1 MKRSN
6 KLIVIAMFTSL
17 ALLPTANA
25 QTLTGQITGSVVDAG
40 GASVPGADVQL
51 TNELSKQVRTFQSGS
66 NGAFSFPSLISG
78 TYDVHV
84 SKQGFK
90 AYDSKG
96 IVLASGESYDLHE
109 IALQIGDLTQSISV
123 EASSARIQ
131 TDSSD
136 RFTNVEQT
144 AVEDI
149 PNPTRNFLSATRT
162 MPGSTTVG
170 SGSAGSVDGTAQLG
184 SGGANTVLQLDGI
197 VQQDSGAPSTG
208 VASSGRFIV
217 NNDSV
222 NQIQVQVNVMNAEFG
237 SRAGGQVTV
246 STKNGTSQFHGTLY
260 TYLRNEDFNANSFFN
275 NKNYT
280 VPAGSTVGVATLK
293 AKSRFQNPGGTFSG
307 PVILP
312 FLPFNKN
319 HNKMYFF
326 YAEDWLRN
334 KTQPTYNF
342 TMPTDLEKAGDFS
355 QTTTTTKVLIPV
367 TDPLNNNA
375 QFANNIIPASRLNPE
390 GQAFMNLFPTGCSWN
405 SGKATGS
412 QGSPN
417 FAGQTV
423 PCIIDPSGNRGFNTQ
438 LFPVQNI
445 PQVSRTLRVDYNIT
459 SKTTMYVRLLQSL
472 YNTTGV
478 GTGQFLGGTNWGQFV
493 NTNPQNGRGDVISL
507 IHTFSPT
514 FIMDATVGANFLH
527 QQNQPLDQTA
537 FNKSSLLPNFVYPA
551 SAGSLAGTPV
561 NPTQV
566 FGGNYLNEIPN
577 VNLSANTP
585 QTSGQGYVS
594 SQPAFG
600 FDNRWPFDGTELT
613 SNYTTN
619 FTNIRGKHT
628 FKAGFNLEHGARN
641 VSVYENY
648 NINGTYYF
656 GSDKS
661 NPLDSGYSLSNMLL
675 GTVQSYGQDNQ
686 KQVNHAR
693 YYQYEWYIQ
702 DTWKVSRGFTLDYGM
717 RFQVIPQIY
726 SAGATLGLFN
736 SADYN
741 AAKTGTL
748 LQPACAVAIVAGNCP
763 NSTVNLRGINP
774 KTGALYPGVDIGKF
788 DPASFAAG
796 SSPYSGIDIST
807 NGKLFNT
814 QHPQYGPRV
823 GFAWDVFGNG
833 KTSIRGGV
841 GIFYNRAYS
850 VDTIAATNG
859 LQGPIKVY
867 PNFQS
872 PTFFNQTF
880 SSLAGAQAFIGPQT
894 FIGGDPN
901 MKNPTTNSWS
911 LGVQRDLGKGY
922 VIEVAYVGNNVHHAL
937 GTNYNANGIAPGTVW
952 SPNGGTCNSIGN
964 CSGTL
969 NPAFVNPTQ
978 TGAILNINLVR
989 ALVGY
994 NGIADIT
1001 SFTANGG
1008 SNYNSLQEQLNK
1020 RFGKN
1025 LKFSSNWTWQ
1035 KTQTINPNQYI
1046 ANNLVKT
1053 VAGRK
1058 QAVNISLNYSV
1069 PTPKFLGK
1077 NFVTKAVFDG
1087 WKIDG
1092 VLSYFSGNPDSVSCS
1107 VSSGTPAGAFSGQ
1120 DGVGSGVPF
1129 RCAIAGDAFLPAGT
1143 GPSVANGNAANTDPR
1158 LWYPLSATGFKLPGL
1173 STFGF
1178 GNAPQTLFWG
1188 PGYENEDVSVYKA
1201 FTLHNESRQFIIRAD
1216 VTNVRNHFN
1225 PGDPNTSYAL
1235 NYTTGANTNAS
1246 FGQITGATGS
1256 PRNMSL
1262 SLRFKF

>member
-1 MKRSN
+1 
-6 KLIVIAMFTSL
+6 MFTSL

-25 QTLTGQITGSVVDAG
+25 QTLTGTITGSVVDSG
-40 GASVPGADVQL
+40 GASIPGADVQL

-66 NGAFSFPSLISG
+66 NGSFSFPSLIAG
-78 TYDVHV
+78 TYDVHI

-96 IVLASGESYDLHE
+96 NILASGESYDLHE
-109 IALQIGDLTQSISV
+109 ITLQIGDLSQSISV
-123 EASSARIQ
+123 EANAARIQ
-131 TDSSD
+131 TDSAD

-162 MPGSTTVG
+162 MPGATTIG
-170 SGSAGSVDGTAQLG
+170 SGAAGSVDGTAQLG

-208 VASSGRFIV
+208 VASSGRFLV

-222 NQIQVQVNVMNAEFG
+222 NEIQVQVNVMNAEFG

-246 STKNGTSQFHGTLY
+246 TTKNGTSQFHGSLY
-260 TYLRNEDFNANSFFN
+260 TYLRNEDFNANTFFN
-275 NKNYT
+275 NRT
-280 VPAGSTVGVATLK
+280 GVVRP
-293 AKSRFQNPGGTFSG
+293 KSRFQNPGGTFSG

-312 FLPFNKN
+312 WLPFNKN
-319 HNKMYFF
+319 RNKMYFF
-326 YAEDWLRN
+326 YAEDWLRTKGQGTN
-334 KTQPTYNF
+334 NF
-342 TMPTDLEKAGDFS
+342 TMPTSLEKTGDFS
-355 QTTTTTKVLIPV
+355 QTTTTTGTLIPV
-367 TDPLNNNA
+367 NDPSNSGV
-375 QFANNIIPASRLNPE
+375 QFAGNVIPASRINAE
-390 GQAFMNLFPTGCSWN
+390 GAAFMNLFPTGCAWN
-405 SGKATGS
+405 SGTARGTPGA
-412 QGSPN
+412 PN
-417 FAGQTV
+417 LGGVAL
-423 PCIIDPSGNRGFNTQ
+423 PCIIDPTGNRGYNTQ
-438 LFPVQNI
+438 VYPVTNT

-527 QQNQPLDQTA
+527 QQNQPLDPAA
-537 FNKSSLLPNFVYPA
+537 FAKASLLNTFVYPSSVGA
-551 SAGSLAGTPV
+551 PLAGTLV

-566 FGGNYLNEIPN
+566 FGGNYLNLIPN

-585 QTSGQGYVS
+585 QTGGQGYVS

-613 SNYTTN
+613 GNYTTN

-628 FKAGFNLEHGARN
+628 LKAGFNLEHGARN

-648 NINGTYYF
+648 DINGTYYF
-656 GSDKS
+656 GTDKS
-661 NPLDSGYSLSNMLL
+661 NPLDSGYALSNMLL
-675 GTVQSYGQDNQ
+675 GNVQSYGQDNQ

-702 DTWKVSRGFTLDYGM
+702 DTWKASRRFTLDYGM

-736 SADYN
+736 GASYN

-748 LQPACAVAIVAGNCP
+748 LMPACAVAIVNGSCTNP
-763 NSTVNLRGINP
+763 TVNLRGINP
-774 KTGALYPGVDIGKF
+774 KTLATYPGVDIGKF
-788 DPASFAAG
+788 DPLSFAAG
-796 SSPYSGIDIST
+796 SSPYSGIDITTS
-807 NGKLFNT
+807 GKLFNT

-823 GFAWDVFGNG
+823 GFAWDVFGDG
-833 KTSIRGGV
+833 KTSIRGGF

-850 VDTIAATNG
+850 VDTIAASGG
-859 LQGPIKVY
+859 LTGPIKVY

-880 SSLAGAQAFIGPQT
+880 ASLSGAQAFIGPQT
-894 FIGGDPN
+894 FIGGSKD
-901 MKNPTTNSWS
+901 MLNPTTNSWS
-911 LGVQRDLGKGY
+911 FGVQRDLGKGF
-922 VIEVAYVGNNVHHAL
+922 VLEVAYVGNVVHHAN
-937 GTNYNANGIAPGTVW
+937 GTNYNANGIQPGTVW

-964 CSGTL
+964 CTGSL
-969 NPAFVNPTQ
+969 NPAYVNPTQ
-978 TGAILNINLVR
+978 TSAILNINLLR
-989 ALVGY
+989 SLIGY

-1020 RFGKN
+1020 RFGKSI
-1025 LKFSSNWTWQ
+1025 KFSSNWTWQ
-1035 KTQTINPNQYI
+1035 KTQTINPNQYLP
-1046 ANNLVKT
+1046 NNLVKT
-1053 VAGRK
+1053 VGGRK

-1069 PTPKFLGK
+1069 PSLTKVVGK

-1092 VLSYFSGNPDSVSCS
+1092 VLSYFSGNPDGVSCS
-1107 VSSGTPAGAFSGQ
+1107 VSSGTPVGAFSGQ
-1120 DGVGSGVPF
+1120 DGVGSGVPY
-1129 RCAIAGDAFLPAGT
+1129 RCSITGDVFLPAG
-1143 GPSVANGNAANTDPR
+1143 SVPTTANGNAANTDPS
-1158 LWYPLSATGFKLPGL
+1158 LWYPINSASFKLPGL
-1173 STFGF
+1173 STYGF
-1178 GNAPQTLFWG
+1178 GNAPPTLFWG

-1201 FTLHNESRQFIIRAD
+1201 FTLKKESQQLVLRAD
-1216 VTNVRNHFN
+1216 ITNVRNHFN
-1225 PGDPNTSYAL
+1225 PGDPNTSFAL
-1235 NYTTGANTNAS
+1235 NYSTGANTNAS

-1256 PRNMSL
+1256 PRAMAL
-1262 SLRFKF
+1262 SLRLKF